1 MTTYLN
7 NTQLALVQARL
18 QLYLEAER
26 LTGVPWMLLAALHYR
41 ESNFAGLVARVG
53 GPFQADPP
61 WTSAQVRAWGSQY
74 SVTDLTDPET
84 DLRTAVICAAAF
96 VQVKAAARGGKLTPA
111 SSHEEIADVAFSYNG
126 RAYGTWQNSPYV
138 ANDPANGV
146 TLHIRGTVPDT
157 KDPSKRIRIDQV
169 DTRPGV
175 LAIIRE
181 LQDRVI
187 LPAPPATT
195 PRVLL
200 LDQAGK
206 FVPETRDRF
215 KWQGLMFSRQVN
227 GDLWIRP
234 LTPAEQT

>member
-26 LTGVPWMLLAALHYR
+26 LTGVPWAVLAALHYR

-61 WTSAQVRAWGSQY
+61 WTQEQVRAWGSQY

-84 DLRTAVICAAAF
+84 DLRTAIICAAAF
-96 VQVKAAARGGKLTPA
+96 CQVKAAARGTKLNPA
-111 SSHEEIADVAFSYNG
+111 SSMDEIAEVAFSYNG
-126 RAYGTWQNSPYV
+126 RGYGVWQNSPYV
-138 ANDPANGV
+138 ANDPANGI
-146 TLHIRGTVPDT
+146 TLHIRGTVPDE
-157 KDPSKRIRIDQV
+157 KDPSKRIRIDRL

-175 LAIIRE
+175 LAVIKE
-181 LQDRVI
+181 LRDRVI
-187 LPAPPATT
+187 LPAPPLAT
-195 PRVLL
+195 PRLLL
-200 LDQAGK
+200 LDQSGK

-234 LTPAEQT
+234 LTPDELK